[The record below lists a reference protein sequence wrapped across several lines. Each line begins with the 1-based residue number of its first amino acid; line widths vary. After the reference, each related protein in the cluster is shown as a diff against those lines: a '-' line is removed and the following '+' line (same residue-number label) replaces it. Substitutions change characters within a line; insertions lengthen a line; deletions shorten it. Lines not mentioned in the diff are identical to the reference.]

1 MVEGRQLRFSERAL
15 HGQVALEREFR
26 GLGVERLTVV
36 EFDARAQL
44 DRDLLAVGGSL
55 VRQREL
61 RHDVELFVDAEQL
74 VAKSREYEAPHL
86 SRRHRGSQI
95 IRAFCKS
102 TRQP

>member
-26 GLGVERLTVV
+26 GLGIERLAVV

-61 RHDVELFVDAEQL
+61 RHDVELFVDVEQL
-74 VAKSREYEAPHL
+74 VAERREYEAAHI
-86 SRRHRGSQI
+86 SARQRRSENV
-95 IRAFCKS
+95 RAS
-102 TRQP
+102 GQAQD